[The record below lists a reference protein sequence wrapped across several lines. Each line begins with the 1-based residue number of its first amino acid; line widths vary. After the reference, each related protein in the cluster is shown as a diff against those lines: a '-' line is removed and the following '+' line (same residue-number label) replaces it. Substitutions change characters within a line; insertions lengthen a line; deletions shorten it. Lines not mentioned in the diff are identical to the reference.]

1 MKRSIKFLALAFVML
16 LLAGCKMK
24 ADYQIEIGKDKN
36 VTLTFVVAQ
45 DDEMIDAM
53 LSMKNSSSS
62 SSTTTSTKT
71 YTDQERWEYVE
82 SSTNDNDY
90 KDFKKEKYDKDGF
103 KGYTYT
109 LSLGSLDNLVADNS
123 DSTDFEKITK
133 ESKIFTKSG
142 DTYKL
147 NLKPSDTD
155 VQQMQQYKS
164 SVGFDVTMTVKL
176 PNEAKNNNAT
186 IVDKTTYTWDLTQTN
201 DINLEFEIGNN
212 NNLMIIIGGS
222 CAVVAIAIGVVAVV
236 LKNKKDNK

>member
-1 MKRSIKFLALAFVML
+1 MKKGFKLLALAFVML
-16 LLAGCKMK
+16 LFAGCKMK

-53 LSMKNSSSS
+53 LSMKNSTSSSS
-62 SSTTTSTKT
+62 SSTKT
-71 YTDQERWEYVE
+71 FTDQERWEYIE
-82 SSTNDNDY
+82 SSSDEDSY

-109 LSLGSLDNLVADNS
+109 LSLGSLDDLVAS
-123 DSTDFEKITK
+123 DSSATDFEKITK
-133 ESKIFTKSG
+133 ETKIFTKSG

-147 NLKPSDTD
+147 NLKPSDSD

-176 PNEAKNNNAT
+176 PNEAKSNNAT
-186 IVDKTTYTWDLTQTN
+186 TVDKTTYTWDLTQTN
-201 DINLEFEIGNN
+201 NIDLEFEIKKDNN
-212 NNLMIIIGGS
+212 MIIIIGGI
-222 CAVVAIAIGVVAVV
+222 CAVAAIAICGLAIV
-236 LKNKKDNK
+236 LKKKKN